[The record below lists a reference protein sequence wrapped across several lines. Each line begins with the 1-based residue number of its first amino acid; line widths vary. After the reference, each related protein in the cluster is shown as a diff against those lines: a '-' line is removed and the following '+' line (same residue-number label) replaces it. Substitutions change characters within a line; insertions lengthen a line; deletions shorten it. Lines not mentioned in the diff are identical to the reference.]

1 MRKIA
6 IVMEDFRLGGPQKQ
20 LIYFLRELIDKKKS
34 SKYQL
39 ILPIGSKKVIS
50 KFLNIKKIKVEEVN
64 INYLSKNNILR
75 YFLFFIKDF
84 LILKKKIYNYKK
96 IYLPGGTSNLK
107 SLLISCLLKK
117 KYFFTF
123 MILV

>member
-39 ILPIGSKKVIS
+39 ILTIGSKKVIS
-50 KFLNIKKIKVEEVN
+50 KFLNIKKIKVEEVD
-64 INYLSKNNILR
+64 INYLSKNNIL
-75 YFLFFIKDF
+75 
-84 LILKKKIYNYKK
+84 
-96 IYLPGGTSNLK
+96 
-107 SLLISCLLKK
+107 
-117 KYFFTF
+117 
-123 MILV
+123 